1 MKTSTILICSSLAAA
16 FVADAREMQT
26 NLKGAVQAA
35 TSDEYYSL
43 ERNPSVE
50 KDNYVALSDDAS
62 YTYQFRMDLST
73 PLSMDLFD
81 GTAAI
86 DKCIGWDIGV
96 SPTNFTWYGISFQLP
111 VDAKGRGG
119 GWNTAPA
126 QPLKEDGYEQPFTL
140 QPFNDTAEGVAK
152 LNFTTSADHPVIRA
166 RINNVLFWDTFT
178 FDFPDGSNYAEQQ
191 LQQSVSCITRE
202 SEDGTSR
209 TYTAVVNPILTVS
222 LELLSAPS
230 APEPEPS
237 SSAMAGTFFAIAVLA
252 SSAFVLL

>member
-1 MKTSTILICSSLAAA
+1 MKTSSTILICSSLVAT
-16 FVADAREMQT
+16 FVADAHDMQT

-126 QPLKEDGYEQPFTL
+126 QPLKEDGYVQM
-140 QPFNDTAEGVAK
+140 FNNTAEGVAEY
-152 LNFTTSADHPVIRA
+152 NFTTSADSPVIRA
-166 RINNVLFWDTFT
+166 RINNGLLWDTFT
-178 FDFPDGSNYAEQQ
+178 FDFTDGSNYVDHQS
-191 LQQSVSCITRE
+191 QQSVSCIIRQ
-202 SEDGTSR
+202 SDDGTSR
-209 TYTAVVNPILTVS
+209 TYTTVVNPILHLS
-222 LELLSAPS
+222 LERLSGPAPTP
-230 APEPEPS
+230 APEPS
-237 SSAMAGTFFAIAVLA
+237 SSSMAGTVFAITALA
-252 SSAFVLL
+252 SSAFLLL